1 MEIGSVLRESR
12 ISAKMS
18 VEQVSNILT
27 RCGYKASQ
35 KTVYSWEN
43 GNSRPDIEILMKLC
57 DMYGIKDIL
66 RTFGYNGY
74 KEDGSIQLNLKEIEH
89 IEKYRALDS
98 HGQETVSYILDRE
111 AKRVESHGKISNHRI
126 LNLIEISPVVN
137 NIQTLPYWQEGAAA
151 GTGIYQLNDTEC
163 IPLKLIDSP
172 ITRQAD
178 FIINVSGK
186 SMEPDYHDGDKVLVS
201 QKAVVQMGEVGI
213 FIKNGKSYIK
223 ELGTMELISRNP
235 ESDNISVN
243 EFDNVVCMGK
253 VIGKVTDDMII
264 SD

>member
-1 MEIGSVLRESR
+1 MSDIGTILKRLRE
-12 ISAKMS
+12 
-18 VEQVSNILT
+18 
-27 RCGYKASQ
+27 
-35 KTVYSWEN
+35 EN
-43 GNSRPDIEILMKLC
+43 GFTGKEVVEKLKKIGIEISDKTLYGYESGRNSTNADMFLALC
-57 DMYGIKDIL
+57 QVYKCQNIME
-66 RTFGYNGY
+66 TFSSSVDDVLFTN
-74 KEDGSIQLNLKEIEH
+74 KEWEH
-89 IEKYRALDS
+89 IEKYRSLDPY
-98 HGQETVSYILDRE
+98 GQETVSYILDRE
-111 AKRVESHGKISNHRI
+111 ADRIKTHGKISDHRV
-126 LNLIEISPVVN
+126 LNLIELSPAADKTK
-137 NIQTLPYWQEGAAA
+137 TLPYWQEGAAA
-151 GTGIYQLNDTEC
+151 GNGIYQLNDTEC
-163 IPLKLIDSP
+163 IQLKLIDNP
-172 ITRQAD
+172 VTRQAD

-264 SD
+264 PD